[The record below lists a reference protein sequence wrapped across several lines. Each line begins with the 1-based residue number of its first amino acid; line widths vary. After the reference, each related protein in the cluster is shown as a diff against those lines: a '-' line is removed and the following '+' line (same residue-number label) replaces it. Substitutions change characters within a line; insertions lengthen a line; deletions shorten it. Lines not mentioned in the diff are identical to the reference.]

1 MTTLTLRI
9 PDDLKEQLEEL
20 SRRQQ
25 RPTSELVRECLRR
38 YLVAEQLKA
47 LRQTTV
53 PLAEAQG
60 FLTDEDV
67 FKEVS

>member
-1 MTTLTLRI
+1 MSTLTLRI

-25 RPTSELVRECLRR
+25 RPTSELVRESLRR
-38 YLVAEQLKA
+38 YIVAEQLKA
-47 LRQTTV
+47 LRRATV

-60 FLTDEDV
+60 FLTDEDI
-67 FKEVS
+67 FKAVS